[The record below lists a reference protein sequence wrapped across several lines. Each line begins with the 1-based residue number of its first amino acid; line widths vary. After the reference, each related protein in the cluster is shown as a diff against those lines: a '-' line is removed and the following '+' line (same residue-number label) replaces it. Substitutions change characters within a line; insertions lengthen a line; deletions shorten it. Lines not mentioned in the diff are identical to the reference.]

1 MTAGNS
7 ARADSAFW
15 KSSGECP
22 AISSNSSSVGESWP
36 SWMPL
41 TTSRVSS
48 RRWAEVKGPRFDAAV
63 LEPVPAEVDL
73 RGGRYLALPRAQD
86 LQLVL
91 LPGLA
96 EPELVRGVGQ
106 LGLVAQAPLLVPVRD
121 RLVVQAQ
128 PQDAG
133 TARPIRSAAAGL
145 QWLLPAPPGPR
156 ARRVGCPRSRSRG

>member
-1 MTAGNS
+1 M
-7 ARADSAFW
+7 
-15 KSSGECP
+15 
-22 AISSNSSSVGESWP
+22 
-36 SWMPL
+36 
-41 TTSRVSS
+41 SS
-48 RRWAEVKGPRFDAAV
+48 RLWAEVKGPRFDAAV

-73 RGGRYLALPRAQD
+73 RGVRYLVLLLAQD

-96 EPELVRGVGQ
+96 EPELVRGVEQ
-106 LGLVAQAPLLVPVRD
+106 VGLVAQSPLLAPVRD
-121 RLVVQAQ
+121 RLIVQEQ
-128 PQDAG
+128 PQDTG

>member
-1 MTAGNS
+1 M
-7 ARADSAFW
+7 
-15 KSSGECP
+15 
-22 AISSNSSSVGESWP
+22 
-36 SWMPL
+36 
-41 TTSRVSS
+41 
-48 RRWAEVKGPRFDAAV
+48 KGPRFDAAV

-73 RGGRYLALPRAQD
+73 RGGRYLVLLLAQD

-133 TARPIRSAAAGL
+133 AARPMPAVQLPASSASCQCLLGRVLGAWAVLDREAAAD
-145 QWLLPAPPGPR
+145 PAAR
-156 ARRVGCPRSRSRG
+156 ADGVHGSAVSGRRAHRSPHR